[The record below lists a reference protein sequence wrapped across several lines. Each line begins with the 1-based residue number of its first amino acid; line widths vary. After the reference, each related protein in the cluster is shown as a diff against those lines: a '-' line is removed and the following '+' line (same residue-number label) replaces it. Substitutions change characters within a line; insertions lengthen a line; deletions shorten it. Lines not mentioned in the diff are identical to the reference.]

1 LGQAAEL
8 QLQHLACLKIK
19 HALFT
24 DVSVHPQSRLGVGA
38 CLFLPIH
45 FLDTPCAEFERSVLS
60 ERCLHRRFTDTSST
74 LLELQTVLWGL
85 SVYRAMVAGSVC
97 GDLRLYTDSQCVAG
111 LLGRRESLAE
121 KDYRSSRTGLQLTN
135 SSLYRQFFTLCD
147 ELGFEVVKLA
157 GHSRAAKQDSLQ
169 RIFSV
174 VDRSARRELGLWRK
188 SEKNGD

>member
-1 LGQAAEL
+1 M
-8 QLQHLACLKIK
+8 IK

-24 DVSVHPQSRLGVGA
+24 DVSVDPQSRLGVGV
-38 CLFLPIH
+38 CLILPIQ
-45 FLDTPCAEFERSVLS
+45 FLDTPCDEIERSELS
-60 ERCLHRRFTDTSST
+60 ERCLLKRFTDTSST
-74 LLELQTVLWGL
+74 MLELQTVLWGL
-85 SVYRAMVAGSVC
+85 SVYRAIVAGSVR

-111 LLGRRESLAE
+111 LFGRRESLAE
-121 KDYRSSRTGLQLTN
+121 KDYRSARTGVPLAN
-135 SSLYRQFFTLCD
+135 SSLYRLFFAVWD